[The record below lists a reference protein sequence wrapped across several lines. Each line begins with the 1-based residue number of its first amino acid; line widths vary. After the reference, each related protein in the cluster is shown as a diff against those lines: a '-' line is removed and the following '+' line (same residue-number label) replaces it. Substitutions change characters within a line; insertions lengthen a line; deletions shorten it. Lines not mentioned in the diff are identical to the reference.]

1 MKAVVYRIYGSPD
14 VLHCE
19 DVEEPSPGD
28 DEVLIRVRAA
38 AVNPLDC
45 HFMSGVLIMRPMTGL
60 FKPKMTRPGTDLAG
74 EVEAVGRNVTRF
86 RVGDP
91 VFGVARGAFA
101 EYVCASENR
110 LAMKPA
116 NLTFE
121 QAAAIPV
128 AASTALQGL
137 RDRARLQPGQKV
149 LINGAAGGVGT
160 FAVQIAKSFGA
171 DVTGVCSTKGVDL
184 VRSIG
189 ADHVVDYTR
198 DDVTRSAERYDAI
211 LDCAGSHP
219 LSAWRRIMTSKA
231 TFLPIGARP
240 GGRWIG
246 MLPHLLRLFISS
258 RFVRQNVAFFV
269 ARVGT
274 DDLNVLKDLIE
285 ANKVMPIVDTCYT
298 LGEAA
303 AAVRQLKEGHPRG
316 KVVLT
321 VSASGGSVRRPRG

>member
-45 HFMSGVLIMRPMTGL
+45 HFMSGVLIMRPMIGL

-137 RDRARLQPGQKV
+137 RDRARLQPGQQI
-149 LINGAAGGVGT
+149 LINGDHVLGAERTRGERGDDRGIDAAGDT
-160 FAVQIAKSFGA
+160 
-171 DVTGVCSTKGVDL
+171 
-184 VRSIG
+184 
-189 ADHVVDYTR
+189 DHGSLETA
-198 DDVTRSAERYDAI
+198 SAELVLQERDEPRLEKRGIDLERRRRA
-211 LDCAGSHP
+211 AGEIAP
-219 LSAWRRIMTSKA
+219 A
-231 TFLPIGARP
+231 
-240 GGRWIG
+240 
-246 MLPHLLRLFISS
+246 LL
-258 RFVRQNVAFFV
+258 
-269 ARVGT
+269 
-274 DDLNVLKDLIE
+274 E
-285 ANKVMPIVDTCYT
+285 
-298 LGEAA
+298 
-303 AAVRQLKEGHPRG
+303 
-316 KVVLT
+316 
-321 VSASGGSVRRPRG
+321 